1 MCLTLGFIIML
12 RRLRLKFKEFGC
24 FCIILVMASCNST
37 RYLKD
42 KERILNS
49 QTINAPKEISKA
61 ELEALYV
68 KKENRKLLGFMGSH
82 LVWMYYTGLKKYDQ
96 QKFIIKRDKIE
107 ARFNRKKIDSANF
120 KALTNLQFKKSR
132 RLDHQNNKIE
142 NGNDFMRWGEPLAQF
157 DPASI
162 KATMDRFRDYLFA
175 RGYFHSKTR
184 VAYKENK
191 RKVDI
196 TYTIEPGK
204 AYRIDSISL
213 VCSSPEIYALI
224 SGFGKESKIHRGD
237 NFNQDNL
244 VKERERIEL
253 LLRDRGYYNFSRQI
267 INFDADTTGRKK
279 YGIHL
284 RMNIEAELDD
294 LKKFRLDSVRMIPD
308 VGMEK
313 YYTGSRDKGSYRRIN
328 FEFYDKKYL
337 KKSLSQRIFIHPDSL
352 FSRSESFLTQRQ
364 LANLDMFKFV
374 NINYDTSGGK
384 FIANIF
390 ASPLENYSWS
400 NEAGVS
406 VTQGFPGPYYSASF
420 KRRNTLK
427 ALEIFEINGRF
438 GFEGVA
444 SATQQNDF
452 YKSTEANINASVSF
466 PQFLVPLSTE
476 QYLRYAR
483 FNPRTKLLAGYTYTN
498 RPEYQR
504 SIITAS
510 STLTWETPKGFQYSF
525 TGTNLSIIRSDTSA
539 AFGERLRELENA
551 GNRLI
556 NAFKP
561 AFVSNMSF
569 SVTWNQHNYGNTDN
583 NSFFLRASLESG
595 GSTLNIFSPTLITR
609 WGLEPYKYLRMN
621 VDMRQTTIVNK
632 HTQLAFRVN
641 TGVGYAYSANKVL
654 PYEKN
659 FFVGGSNS
667 IRAWRPRRLGPGS
680 LPPTLSTDPES
691 NGLYDYRFEK
701 PGDLLFEAS
710 AELRQKLF
718 GFVNYALFMD
728 IGNVWSI
735 QSNTDSRS
743 KFQTRS
749 FLKEFGVGT
758 GFGLRFDFTF
768 LILRLDIG
776 MKVYDPARPS
786 GERFVLDK
794 VKFFRPFGTEK
805 EPVIFNIGIGYP
817 F

>member
-1 MCLTLGFIIML
+1 MANIL
-12 RRLRLKFKEFGC
+12 RWKFKEFAC
-24 FCIILVMASCNST
+24 LCLILVMASCNST

-49 QTINAPKEISKA
+49 QTIRAPKEINTT
-61 ELEALYV
+61 ELENLYV
-68 KKENRKLLGFMGSH
+68 KKSNQKLLGFMGSH
-82 LVWMYYTGLKKYDQ
+82 LVWMYYTGLKKYDR
-96 QKFIIKRDKIE
+96 QKFITKRNKIE
-107 ARFNRKKIDSANF
+107 ARFNRKKVDSANL

-132 RLDHQNNKIE
+132 KIEHQNNKIE
-142 NGNDFMRWGEPLAQF
+142 NGNDFMRWGEPLALF
-157 DPASI
+157 DPAAI
-162 KATMDRFRDYLFA
+162 KTTMDRFRDYLFA

-184 VAYKENK
+184 VASKEKN
-191 RKVDI
+191 RKVEI
-196 TYTIEPGK
+196 TYTIDPGK
-204 AYRIDSISL
+204 AYTIDSISTIS
-213 VCSSPEIYALI
+213 SSPEIFALI
-224 SGFGKESKIHRGD
+224 SDFRSGSKIKSGD

-253 LLRDRGYYNFSRQI
+253 LMRDKGYYNFSRQMI
-267 INFDADTTGRKK
+267 SFDVDTTGRKNN
-279 YGIHL
+279 GIHL
-284 RMNIEAELDD
+284 RINIEASADE

-313 YYTGSRDKGSYRRIN
+313 YYSGTRDKGSYKGIK
-328 FEFYDKKYL
+328 FEFFDKKYL
-337 KKSLSQRIFIHPDSL
+337 KKTLSQRIFIHPDSL

-374 NINYDTSGGK
+374 NINYDTTGGK

-466 PQFLVPLSTE
+466 PQFLIPLSSE
-476 QYLRYAR
+476 QYLKYAR

-510 STLTWETPKGFQYSF
+510 STLTWETPKGFQYSL
-525 TGTNLSIIRSDTSA
+525 TGTNLNIIRSDTSA
-539 AFGERLRELENA
+539 AFGERLRELENV

-569 SVTWNQHNYGNTDN
+569 SVTWNQHNYGNADN
-583 NSFFLRASLESG
+583 NSFFLRASIESG
-595 GSTLNIFSPTLITR
+595 GTTLNIFSPSLITK
-609 WGLEPYKYLRMN
+609 WGLEPYKYLRLN
-621 VDMRQTTIVNK
+621 VDMRQTNIVNK

-641 TGVGYAYSANKVL
+641 TGVGYAYSSNKVL

-680 LPPTLSTDPES
+680 LPPALSTDPES

-710 AELRQKLF
+710 AELRKKLF
-718 GFVNYALFMD
+718 GFVNYALFVD
-728 IGNVWSI
+728 VGNVWSI
-735 QSNTDSRS
+735 QSNTDPRS
-743 KFQTRS
+743 KFQTS
-749 FLKEFGVGT
+749 QFFKEFGVGT

-768 LILRLDIG
+768 LILRLDMG
-776 MKVYDPARPS
+776 LKVYDPGRPE
-786 GERFVLDK
+786 GDRFVLDK
-794 VKFFRPFGTEK
+794 VRFFRPFGVDK

>member
-1 MCLTLGFIIML
+1 MANKL
-12 RRLRLKFKEFGC
+12 RGKFKEFAC
-24 FCIILVMASCNST
+24 LCLIVVLASCNST

-49 QTINAPKEISKA
+49 QIINAPKEINTAK
-61 ELEALYV
+61 LEELYV
-68 KKENRKLLGFMGSH
+68 KKSNRKLLGFMGSH
-82 LVWMYYTGLKKYDQ
+82 LVWMYYTGVKKYDR
-96 QKFIIKRDKIE
+96 QKFLKKRDRIE
-107 ARFNRKKIDSANF
+107 ARISNKKVDS
-120 KALTNLQFKKSR
+120 TNLKAMTNLKFKKSKK
-132 RLDHQNNKIE
+132 LDHQNSKIE
-142 NGNDFMRWGEPLAQF
+142 NGNDFMRWGEPLALF
-157 DPASI
+157 DPAAI
-162 KATMDRFRDYLFA
+162 KATMDRFRDYLFSQ
-175 RGYFHSKTR
+175 GYFHSKTK
-184 VAYKENK
+184 VAYKEKN
-191 RKVDI
+191 RRVDI
-196 TYTIEPGK
+196 TYTIDPGNVYK
-204 AYRIDSISL
+204 IDSISTIS
-213 VCSSPEIYALI
+213 SSPEIHELI
-224 SGFGKESKIHRGD
+224 TNFSSESKIIIGE
-237 NFNQDNL
+237 NFNQDKL
-244 VKERERIEL
+244 VQERERIEL
-253 LLRDRGYYNFSRQI
+253 LLRDKGYYNFSRQI
-267 INFDADTTGRKK
+267 VTFDVDTTERGNS
-279 YGIHL
+279 GIHL
-284 RMNIEAELDD
+284 QMNIEASPEELR
-294 LKKFRLDSVRMIPD
+294 KFRLDSVKMIPD

-313 YYTGSRDKGSYRRIN
+313 YYSGSRDKGSYKGIK
-328 FEFYDKKYL
+328 FEFFDKRYL
-337 KKSLSQRIFIHPDSL
+337 KKTLSQRIFIHPDSL
-352 FSRSESFLTQRQ
+352 FSRTESFLTQRQ

-374 NINYDTSGGK
+374 NINFDTTGGK

-406 VTQGFPGPYYSASF
+406 VTQGFPGPYYSVSF

-427 ALEIFEINGRF
+427 ALEIFELNGRF

-466 PQFLVPLSTE
+466 PQFLIPLSSE
-476 QYLRYAR
+476 QSQKYAR

-504 SIITAS
+504 SILTAS
-510 STLTWETPKGFQYSF
+510 STLTWETPKGFQYSL
-525 TGTNLSIIRSDTSA
+525 TGTNLNIIRSDTSA

-569 SVTWNQHNYGNTDN
+569 SVTWNQHNYGNIEN
-583 NSFFLRASLESG
+583 NSFFLRASFESG
-595 GSTLNIFSPTLITR
+595 GTSLNFFSPSLITK
-609 WGLEPYKYLRMN
+609 WGLEPYKYLRLN

-632 HTQLAFRVN
+632 YTQLAFRVN
-641 TGVGYAYSANKVL
+641 SGIGYAYSANKVL

-680 LPPTLSTDPES
+680 LPPSISTDPEA

-718 GFVNYALFMD
+718 GFVNYALFID
-728 IGNVWSI
+728 VGNVWSI
-735 QSNTDSRS
+735 QSNTDPRS

-749 FLKEFGVGT
+749 FFKEFGVGT
-758 GFGLRFDFTF
+758 GFGFRFDFTF
-768 LILRLDIG
+768 LILRLDMG
-776 MKVYDPARPS
+776 LKVFDPARPA
-786 GERFVLDK
+786 GDRFVLDK
-794 VKFFRPFGTEK
+794 VRFFRPFGTDR
-805 EPVIFNIGIGYP
+805 EPIIFNIGIGYP